1 MGAVSGPN
9 IVEDNIIMHL
19 DAANDKTI
27 KHKPGSVFKNMR
39 TKKIGELK
47 NGCCFLDEKKG
58 VFYFDGMND
67 FAEFF
72 IDGDFRTNSY
82 TICCLAKSN
91 SYLQPH
97 QTIFGFSRN
106 NWGAYGYLNLQS
118 WDITTASTFTQM
130 RTFVGGPCQPPW
142 GTGSTPACGTV
153 PWGTFA
159 VNRPLKEIEDWNFY
173 TSIITPTHMKQ
184 FINDELL
191 IDSESTGNLA
201 RRNHFD
207 RFWLGTRGG
216 GHYWNGEIGSVI
228 VYEKALTNQEVLQ
241 NYNALKSRFIS

>member
-1 MGAVSGPN
+1 MGGTSGPN
-9 IVEDNIIMHL
+9 IVEDNIILHL
-19 DAANDKTI
+19 DAANNKTMN
-27 KHKPGSVFKNMR
+27 KKYESVFKDMS
-39 TKKIGELK
+39 TKKIGQLK

-67 FAEFF
+67 FSEFF
-72 IDGDFRTNSY
+72 IDGDFKTKSY
-82 TICCLAKSN
+82 TICCFAKSN
-91 SYLQPH
+91 SYLQPL
-97 QTIFGFSRN
+97 QTIFGFSKN
-106 NWGAYGYLNLQS
+106 GYAAYGYLNLQS
-118 WDITTASTFTQM
+118 WYTTTASTLTQM
-130 RTFVGGPCQPPW
+130 RTFFGGSCQPPW
-142 GTGSTPACGTV
+142 GTGSTPACGTA
-153 PWGTFA
+153 PWGTFS

-173 TSIITPTHMKQ
+173 TSIMTPTHMKQ

-201 RRNHFD
+201 RRNSFD
-207 RFWLGTRGG
+207 RFWLGQRGG